1 MDTFFRGRHILSG
14 QYERYFHQ
22 GKQLKLK
29 NSCQWRLKLLFPP
42 QKFLEPL
49 PPAGK
54 DSGLTSLGN
63 NTALSH
69 SNNVNDDDD
78 DDPHYFYNYN
88 IIIVSGT
95 IIK

>member
-1 MDTFFRGRHILSG
+1 MAAQTTFSAT
-14 QYERYFHQ
+14 
-22 GKQLKLK
+22 KVLK
-29 NSCQWRLKLLFPP
+29 
-42 QKFLEPL
+42 PL
-49 PPAGK
+49 PPAGE

-78 DDPHYFYNYN
+78 DDHHYFYNYN